1 MKSSIGIAM
10 LTVLLALGAACNKP
24 NPPSADNAA
33 PPADT
38 SAPSGSNAA
47 NASSAPAAD
56 SSQPPVPTS
65 VTVPAG
71 KVLTVRLADE
81 LGSKISQPGQ
91 TFGGTLA
98 KPVEVDGEVVI
109 PAGAR
114 VEGEVVDAKAMGH
127 FKGGALLELKLD
139 TVRVSGESMPVET
152 SLFTQSLKGKG
163 KRTGLMAGGGAGLGA
178 IIGGLAGG
186 GKGAAIGAVAGGGAG
201 AAGAAYT
208 GNKEI
213 VLPAESAVPFTLK
226 ASLKIRR

>member
-114 VEGEVVDAKAMGH
+114 VEGEVVDAKPMG
-127 FKGGALLELKLD
+127 
-139 TVRVSGESMPVET
+139 R
-152 SLFTQSLKGKG
+152 
-163 KRTGLMAGGGAGLGA
+163 
-178 IIGGLAGG
+178 
-186 GKGAAIGAVAGGGAG
+186 
-201 AAGAAYT
+201 
-208 GNKEI
+208 
-213 VLPAESAVPFTLK
+213 
-226 ASLKIRR
+226 